1 MTPPTPS
8 STRTHTLCPYTTLF
22 RAPHLLRGY
31 RLADIVELVRFVEA
45 EAPVE
50 QRMRVDRTLVLA
62 GVAHHHRDKALVS
75 ALGRRHQAVAGS
87 RGMAR
92 SEEHP
97 SELQSLM
104 RISYASFGSTQ
115 H

>member
-31 RLADIVELVRFVEA
+31 RLADIVERVRFGEA

-62 GVAHHHRDKALVS
+62 GVAHHHRDQALVS

-87 RGMAR
+87 RGMAGLR
-92 SEEHP
+92 SEEHTLN
-97 SELQSLM
+97 SS
-104 RISYASFGSTQ
+104 